1 MAFFII
7 GIFKVAYFMI
17 GMFNAT
23 FTYIFFYS
31 FLFFFF
37 FFRLLL
43 FSVVTVMLLLL
54 SPVENET
61 GELARF
67 LLLFV
72 FSFFKNKQ
80 NEKRNKK
87 QNKKTEKITWS
98 CCLYRRRNIGDKK
111 RKEKKVKTW
120 MPTAPGVPSRSPIQ
134 VLTGPDVA

>member
-1 MAFFII
+1 
-7 GIFKVAYFMI
+7 MI

-43 FSVVTVMLLLL
+43 FSVVTDMLLLL

-87 QNKKTEKITWS
+87 QTNKK
-98 CCLYRRRNIGDKK
+98 LKK
-111 RKEKKVKTW
+111 PHGHAVCTDGETSETKKEKKKRSKHGCQQHPVF
-120 MPTAPGVPSRSPIQ
+120 PGGHPSKY
-134 VLTGPDVA
+134 